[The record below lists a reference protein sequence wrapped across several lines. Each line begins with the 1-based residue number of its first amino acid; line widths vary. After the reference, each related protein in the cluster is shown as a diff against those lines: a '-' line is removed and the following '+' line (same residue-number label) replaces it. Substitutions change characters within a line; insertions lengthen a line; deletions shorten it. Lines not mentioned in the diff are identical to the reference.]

1 MNKIKLMYDVAK
13 AMKEKEVFIGILETV
28 AKKDQR
34 EFFTFKN
41 EFDKNLTTG
50 LVKLKVNTALDMDG
64 KQMKHESSSEFN
76 ITNCGGVRH
85 HHLGRPLHH
94 HQCNNMNTDS
104 DCCHSDLKGKLSAL
118 AFAFSLLENVKI
130 EELEN
135 KALVVT
141 LAVDEIPENLINHIH
156 ERFHHGMANE
166 EMQGQE
172 QHLCMKEFMGME
184 NLLINLNMH
193 LTPDKTIESIVVTAE
208 GKQTDSV
215 GEIHEMNFKTELNMK
230 W

>member
-13 AMKEKEVFIGILETV
+13 AMKEKEVFIGSLEAT
-28 AKKDQR
+28 AKKDQG

-50 LVKLKVNTALDMDG
+50 QVKVKVNAAFDMDG
-64 KQMKHESSSEFN
+64 KQMKHESSSEFT
-76 ITNCGGVRH
+76 ITNCCGARH
-85 HHLGRPLHH
+85 PHLRRPLHH
-94 HQCNNMNTDS
+94 HHCNNMNTDS
-104 DCCHSDLKGKLSAL
+104 GCCHTDLKEKLSLL
-118 AFAFSLLENVKI
+118 AYAFNLLENVKI

-135 KALVVT
+135 KALYVT
-141 LAVDEIPENLINHIH
+141 LKVDEIPENLINHIH
-156 ERFHHGMANE
+156 GRFQHGMTNE

-172 QHLCMKEFMGME
+172 QHLCMKEFMVME
-184 NLLINLNMH
+184 NPLINLNMH
-193 LTPDKTIESIVVTAE
+193 LTPDKTVESIVVTAE

-215 GEIHEMNFKTELNMK
+215 GEIHDMNFKAELNMK